1 MKLKKIAIFVK
12 VYTKNY
18 GSYRNDIFRD
28 SFQQE
33 YSKTPKGLFISVK
46 LDIWVNGGGGG
57 CTYTRRG
64 NISQRPIKPILYVAH
79 SKIYNRSHQ
88 YLKLFPQIPF

>member
-46 LDIWVNGGGGG
+46 LDIWVNGGEGGG
-57 CTYTRRG
+57 G
-64 NISQRPIKPILYVAH
+64 ALILGGG
-79 SKIYNRSHQ
+79 IYRKDQ
-88 YLKLFPQIPF
+88 